1 MFGPSSGAKVAR
13 DVLSPGYVERRMVGS
28 SRFAYVSGHVQIPTG
43 QRLIGAIS
51 LQNNAAGSTWDV
63 VSRRPFWSSFE
74 DSKVPM
80 CLVDT
85 DRLVVAST
93 EAAHEL
99 FGTSREEAIG
109 TDAGRRILDEDPG
122 LGDKLWQQLRST
134 NELYT
139 ETLVTHADGRAL
151 RVAYAGHGTT
161 IDGRWH
167 ALMVVLSVRF
177 EPDGEEL
184 ISTDKGASSH
194 DLESTLTPREREV
207 IRLVAQGANSRQIA
221 AELYLSPSTVRSHVR
236 NAMVKT
242 QAHTRA
248 QLVAI
253 VLGDGFID

>member
-1 MFGPSSGAKVAR
+1 M
-13 DVLSPGYVERRMVGS
+13 
-28 SRFAYVSGHVQIPTG
+28 
-43 QRLIGAIS
+43 GAIN
-51 LQNNAAGSTWDV
+51 LNNNLAGTTWDV
-63 VSRRPFWSSFE
+63 LSRRPFWSSFE

-80 CLVDT
+80 CLVDG

-93 EAAHEL
+93 EAACEL
-99 FGTSREEAIG
+99 FGISREEAIG
-109 TDAGRRILDEDPG
+109 TEAGRQIMNEDPA
-122 LGDKLWQQLRST
+122 LGDKLWQQLVST
-134 NELYT
+134 NELYA
-139 ETLVTHADGRAL
+139 ETLVMHADGTAR
-151 RVAYAGHGTT
+151 RVSYAGHGTT

-167 ALMVVLSVRF
+167 ALMVVLSVRL

-184 ISTDKGASSH
+184 ITTDKGASPG

-207 IRLVAQGANSRQIA
+207 IRLVAQGANSPQIA

-253 VLGDGFID
+253 VLGDGFIG

>member
-1 MFGPSSGAKVAR
+1 MVASSA
-13 DVLSPGYVERRMVGS
+13 
-28 SRFAYVSGHVQIPTG
+28 FAYVFGYVHIPTG
-43 QRLIGAIS
+43 QGLMGPIS
-51 LQNNAAGSTWDV
+51 LPNDAARTTWDV
-63 VSRRPFWSSFE
+63 LSRRPFWSSFE

-80 CLVDT
+80 CLVDG

-93 EAAHEL
+93 EAACEL

-109 TDAGRRILDEDPG
+109 TDAGRQIMDEDPA

-134 NELYT
+134 NELYA

-151 RVAYAGHGTT
+151 RVSYAGHGTT

-167 ALMVVLSVRF
+167 ALMVVQSVRF

-184 ISTDKGASSH
+184 ISTDKGASPH

-207 IRLVAQGANSRQIA
+207 IRLVARGATTRHVA
-221 AELYLSPSTVRSHVR
+221 AELYLSPATVRSHVR

>member
-1 MFGPSSGAKVAR
+1 M
-13 DVLSPGYVERRMVGS
+13 
-28 SRFAYVSGHVQIPTG
+28 
-43 QRLIGAIS
+43 GAIS
-51 LQNNAAGSTWDV
+51 LQSNNLAETTWDV
-63 VSRRPFWSSFE
+63 LSRGPFWSSFE

-80 CLVDT
+80 CLVDG

-93 EAAHEL
+93 EAACEL
-99 FGTSREEAIG
+99 FGASREEAIG
-109 TDAGRRILDEDPG
+109 TDAGRQIMDADPA
-122 LGDKLWQQLRST
+122 LGDKLWQQLLST
-134 NELYT
+134 NELYA

-151 RVAYAGHGTT
+151 RVSYAGHGTT

-167 ALMVVLSVRF
+167 ALMVMLSVRF

-184 ISTDKGASSH
+184 IGTHEGASRH
-194 DLESTLTPREREV
+194 DLESTLTPRERDV
-207 IRLVAQGANSRQIA
+207 IRLVARGANSRQIA
-221 AELYLSPSTVRSHVR
+221 AELYLAPSTVRSHVR

>member
-1 MFGPSSGAKVAR
+1 
-13 DVLSPGYVERRMVGS
+13 
-28 SRFAYVSGHVQIPTG
+28 
-43 QRLIGAIS
+43 
-51 LQNNAAGSTWDV
+51 
-63 VSRRPFWSSFE
+63 
-74 DSKVPM
+74 M
-80 CLVDT
+80 CLVDG

-93 EAAHEL
+93 DAACEL

-109 TDAGRRILDEDPG
+109 TEAGRQIMDEDPA
-122 LGDKLWQQLRST
+122 LADKLWQQLLST
-134 NELYT
+134 NELYA

-151 RVAYAGHGTT
+151 RVSYAGHGTT

-184 ISTDKGASSH
+184 ISIDNGAAQH

-253 VLGDGFID
+253 VLGDGFIG

>member
-1 MFGPSSGAKVAR
+1 M
-13 DVLSPGYVERRMVGS
+13 
-28 SRFAYVSGHVQIPTG
+28 
-43 QRLIGAIS
+43 GAIS
-51 LQNNAAGSTWDV
+51 LQSNSAGTTWDV
-63 VSRRPFWSSFE
+63 LSRRPFWSSFE

-80 CLVDT
+80 CLVDS

-93 EAAHEL
+93 EAAYEL

-109 TDAGRRILDEDPG
+109 TDAGRQIMDEDPA
-122 LGDKLWQQLRST
+122 LADKLWQQLMST
-134 NELYT
+134 NELYA
-139 ETLVTHADGRAL
+139 ETLVTHADGRAV
-151 RVAYAGHGTT
+151 RVSYAGHGTT

-167 ALMVVLSVRF
+167 ALMVVLSVRS

-184 ISTDKGASSH
+184 ISTDHGASAREL
-194 DLESTLTPREREV
+194 DSTLTPREREV
-207 IRLVAQGANSRQIA
+207 IRLVAQGATSRQIA
-221 AELYLSPSTVRSHVR
+221 AELHLSPTTVRSHVR

>member
-1 MFGPSSGAKVAR
+1 MFASSA
-13 DVLSPGYVERRMVGS
+13 
-28 SRFAYVSGHVQIPTG
+28 FAYVSGDVQNPTG
-43 QRLIGAIS
+43 LRLMGPIS
-51 LQNNAAGSTWDV
+51 LQNNSAGTTWDV

-80 CLVDT
+80 CLVDG

-93 EAAHEL
+93 DAACEL
-99 FGTSREEAIG
+99 FGANREDAIG
-109 TDAGRRILDEDPG
+109 TDAGRQIMDEDPT
-122 LGDKLWQQLRST
+122 LADKLWQQLLST
-134 NELYT
+134 NELYA
-139 ETLVTHADGRAL
+139 ETLVAHSDGRAL
-151 RVAYAGHGTT
+151 RVSYAGHGTT

-184 ISTDKGASSH
+184 ISTGNGAAPH

-221 AELYLSPSTVRSHVR
+221 DELFLSPATIRTHVR

-242 QAHTRA
+242 RAHTRA